1 MAQYTDQMVMITPVY
16 SDIYKTQQITKNTGS
31 CSFNAIQLVSWGVLI
46 SNTMIVI
53 IMAITPSLNASS
65 LFLFI
70 SLSGV
75 RIRTKRRISP
85 GTYPEGNEKTYAK
98 KN

>member
-1 MAQYTDQMVMITPVY
+1 
-16 SDIYKTQQITKNTGS
+16 
-31 CSFNAIQLVSWGVLI
+31 LI